1 MIVVLSDTHRHERP
15 GLAGPLAEAV
25 TDADRVI
32 HAGDFTTEA
41 VLDGFQERSEE
52 FFGVTGNRDDPAV
65 AQRLPSARTVTLGP
79 ITAAVT
85 HRQEGGETGLRY
97 FGEERDAD
105 LVVSGHT
112 HAPHVLDG
120 EGPLLLNPGSH
131 ADPRG
136 GTATYAT
143 LERAGDGLDG
153 AIHATSG
160 TVEKQFRVEGRNG
173 AGTGMARGGG

>member
-1 MIVVLSDTHRHERP
+1 MIVVISDTHRRERP
-15 GLAGPLAEAV
+15 GLEGPLAEAIV
-25 TDADRVI
+25 EADRVI
-32 HAGDFTTEA
+32 HAGDFTTAA
-41 VLDGFQERSEE
+41 VLDGFQERSGQ
-52 FFGVTGNRDDPAV
+52 FFGVAGNRDDPAV
-65 AQRLPSARTVTLGP
+65 AERLPRARTETIGP

-105 LVVSGHT
+105 LVISGHT
-112 HAPHVLDG
+112 HAAHVLDG

-143 LERAGDGLDG
+143 LEREGEGLNG
-153 AIHATSG
+153 AIHTTSG